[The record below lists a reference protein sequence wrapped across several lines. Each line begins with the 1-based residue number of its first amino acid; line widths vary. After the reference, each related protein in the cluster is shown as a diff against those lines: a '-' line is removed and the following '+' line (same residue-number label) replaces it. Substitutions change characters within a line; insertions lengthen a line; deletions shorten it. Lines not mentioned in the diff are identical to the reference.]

1 MPFLTRELIEDYTFE
16 SNKVTIPKGLKIW
29 IPTYAIHNDPDIYP
43 DPDKFD
49 PERFSED
56 NIKQRHPMHF
66 LPFGHGPRNCIGA
79 YVQQKNFSIKD
90 NNGKRKRMV
99 T

>member
-1 MPFLTRELIEDYTFE
+1 MTRELIEDYTFE

-49 PERFSED
+49 PERFSD
-56 NIKQRHPMHF
+56 DKIKQRHPMHF